1 MIYCLLALLV
11 VVLDQATKYFVVTH
25 FAVGESVP
33 VIENIFHWTFILNRG
48 AAFGMLEGSRWLFV
62 VIALAVVGGVFY
74 LRKELLQSG
83 ALCCWGAALFTGGA
97 FGNLIDRTVHG
108 VVIDFFDFRIWP
120 IFNVADIAICTG
132 VGLIIW
138 SISKTELLE
147 SKKH

>member
-48 AAFGMLEGSRWLFV
+48 AAFGLLEGSRWLFV

-74 LRKELLQSG
+74 LRKELPYGQYLKTTGVYCLFGLVMAGCVALSERMLPLHGWAMLIVQVLLGAAVYG
-83 ALCCWGAALFTGGA
+83 ALCLTYWKLTKRGD
-97 FGNLIDRTVHG
+97 I
-108 VVIDFFDFRIWP
+108 FR
-120 IFNVADIAICTG
+120 
-132 VGLIIW
+132 
-138 SISKTELLE
+138 LLRR
-147 SKKH
+147 K